1 MSVSRGRPSA
11 EGGGRSGSITNHS
24 PSVVSLSYRMPSRLY
39 CGRVILVQTIVL
51 SFESIHP
58 KESQLAEITQFLF
71 QSDTKCE
78 HRAPCECDAP
88 PFYEPFSQNQG
99 LRPCRKPH
107 QYSSDYLNDVAC
119 SSKII

>member
-71 QSDTKCE
+71 QSDTK
-78 HRAPCECDAP
+78 AAQALLSGLAFIAP
-88 PFYEPFSQNQG
+88 PGRRQQH
-99 LRPCRKPH
+99 RKH
-107 QYSSDYLNDVAC
+107 
-119 SSKII
+119 